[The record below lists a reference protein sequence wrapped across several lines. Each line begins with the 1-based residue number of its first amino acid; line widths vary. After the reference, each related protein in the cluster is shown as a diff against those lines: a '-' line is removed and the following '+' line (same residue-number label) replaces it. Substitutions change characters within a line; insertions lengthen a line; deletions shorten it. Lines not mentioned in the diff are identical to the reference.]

1 MVRIESDVTRCTT
14 LVMRGLDRQVTRE
27 MVARMLHET
36 APCLGYNYIYVP
48 WTTDGAS
55 NIGLAFVNFETFAS
69 CQAYVFA
76 ATMPENRGKLA
87 VHRIKSIGPAALQG
101 RGANLSAF
109 LRRRGAEALG
119 SLDAPLVF
127 QHGGRTPAA
136 TNARVAPLS
145 QHIPAIALGENFSP
159 APTGDRL
166 SLSWAQPTEK
176 CTQPQMQI
184 GQML

>member
-1 MVRIESDVTRCTT
+1 MYHFSH
-14 LVMRGLDRQVTRE
+14 
-27 MVARMLHET
+27 AHET

-127 QHGGRTPAA
+127 QHGHAAALADVVDREVPGGRTPAA